1 MGIPVPHSLGGRTM
15 KIVQFGFHE
24 NRVRSVI
31 QRMPDML
38 AHMEKGEIMARPKKE
53 KELARSHL
61 IAFRLTD
68 VEYDLVTRM
77 AKEAGLSA
85 SALYQEAVAGREG
98 KHHL

>member
-1 MGIPVPHSLGGRTM
+1 M
-15 KIVQFGFHE
+15 KIVLFGFHV

-77 AKEAGLSA
+77 AKEAGRRVWENREQPEPDRTVFPHGRYPFQSN
-85 SALYQEAVAGREG
+85 AGRNT
-98 KHHL
+98 